1 MQTCVGSVAGM
12 AFSGGFG
19 SYLIA
24 MDQQSYENVGNIV
37 GNNPWVRFSSVILT
51 AQDNVGHFDSR
62 LSAATG
68 TLLPSDWSQHGM
80 VTYADNPRRL
90 TCAPFHDSASGCL

>member
-37 GNNPWVRFSSVILT
+37 GNNPWVRPSSVILT
-51 AQDNVGHFDSR
+51 AQIF
-62 LSAATG
+62 
-68 TLLPSDWSQHGM
+68 LPQQACSCPKNGPGIQE
-80 VTYADNPRRL
+80 
-90 TCAPFHDSASGCL
+90 